1 MTLAAAIHRK
11 AAELGKLAVRMT
23 TQAGS
28 GHASSAL
35 SLAQIVTYLMYRQ
48 MRHDPADPWH
58 PTADRLV
65 LSEGHA
71 VPIVYAALADLGATV
86 GLTPA
91 TARKLTPADVDALR
105 TRDSVLDGHPNPYAG
120 VRFFDAAT
128 GSLGQGLSVA
138 AGLALAARLDQ
149 SDRRIYVLIG
159 DGESREGQI
168 WEALDSIADHKLTS
182 VCAIFNANGQG
193 QAGLVSPQ
201 QSADALAAKL
211 AAFGWQV
218 STIDGH
224 DPDAIAQALE
234 PVGRTTKP
242 VAIVARTIKGWGV
255 EELTKGNWHGKPLT
269 AAQLPAAYA
278 SLDKTVAVDQNPGR
292 ESGADPNHARESG
305 ADPNPARKCGA
316 DPNHARE
323 SGADP
328 NPGRKSGADPNP
340 ARKCGAV
347 GDEAPPAGVPATCVA
362 GSEGGSEIGAKLE
375 GPPRPASK
383 PTFDRPAPREVTWPS
398 FHETMTAAGLG
409 ALVEKNAIGT
419 RRAYGAALQAA
430 GTLLPQ
436 VVALDGDVSNS
447 TFSELFAKAH
457 PARFVECKIAEQ
469 NMIST
474 AVGLSAAGYIPFV
487 NSFAKFL
494 MRAADQIEMASI
506 SRANVK
512 IVGSHAGISLAADGP
527 SQMGLSDVAFFR
539 SFTTV
544 RGDDR
549 ENPLAWYFHPA
560 DAVAAYHCTRL
571 MVALPGL
578 CFMRTH
584 RPDVPLLYAPDAKFE
599 PGAFHVHGSG
609 LGSAVAELAA
619 RHGRLRAEV
628 LHVQRI
634 PKSTLTAEETMD
646 YCGVGVHQIADHA
659 VALVRS

>member
-1 MTLAAAIHRK
+1 MTLAAAIHKK
-11 AAELGKLAVRMT
+11 AAELGKLVVRMT
-23 TQAGS
+23 TSAGS
-28 GHASSAL
+28 GHPSSAL
-35 SLAQIVTYLMYRQ
+35 SLAHLVTYLMYRQ
-48 MRHDPADPWH
+48 MRYDPADPWH

-71 VPIVYAALADLGATV
+71 VPIIYAALADLGATV
-86 GLTPA
+86 GPTPA
-91 TARKLTPADVDALR
+91 TARALTVADLDDLR
-105 TRDSVLDGHPNPYAG
+105 KRDSALDGHPNPYAG

-138 AGLALAARLDQ
+138 AGLALAARQDQ
-149 SDRRIYVLIG
+149 SDRRIYVLMG
-159 DGESREGQI
+159 DGEAREGQI
-168 WEALDSIADHKLTS
+168 WEALDFIADHKLTK

-211 AAFGWQV
+211 TAFGWRV

-224 DPDAIAQALE
+224 DPEAIAKALE
-234 PVGRTTKP
+234 PVGRTP
-242 VAIVARTIKGWGV
+242 RPLAIVAHTIKGWGV
-255 EELTKGNWHGKPLT
+255 DELTRGNWHGKPLT

-278 SLDKTVAVDQNPGR
+278 SLDKAVASHD
-292 ESGADPNHARESG
+292 GAG
-305 ADPNPARKCGA
+305 
-316 DPNHARE
+316 
-323 SGADP
+323 
-328 NPGRKSGADPNP
+328 
-340 ARKCGAV
+340 
-347 GDEAPPAGVPATCVA
+347 
-362 GSEGGSEIGAKLE
+362 KLE
-375 GPPRPASK
+375 GPSKPATK
-383 PTFDRPAPREVTWPS
+383 PTFARPDPREAAWPS
-398 FHETMTAAGLG
+398 FHETMAAGGLG

-430 GTLLPQ
+430 GKLLPQ

-457 PARFVECKIAEQ
+457 PDRFFECKIAEQ

-506 SRANVK
+506 SRANLK

-539 SFTTV
+539 AFTTV

-549 ENPLAWYFHPA
+549 ENPLAWFFHPA

-599 PGAFHVHGSG
+599 PGGFQVLNTGDDLAIVTAGYMVHPARQVIARLAKQNVRATLVDAYCLPFEGDRLADVLLRAGGRVLAVEDNYGSG

-619 RHGRLRAEV
+619 RTGRMRAEV
-628 LHVQRI
+628 LHCQRI

-646 YCGVGVHQIADHA
+646 YCGVGVTQIADHA
-659 VALVRS
+659 VALLRRS